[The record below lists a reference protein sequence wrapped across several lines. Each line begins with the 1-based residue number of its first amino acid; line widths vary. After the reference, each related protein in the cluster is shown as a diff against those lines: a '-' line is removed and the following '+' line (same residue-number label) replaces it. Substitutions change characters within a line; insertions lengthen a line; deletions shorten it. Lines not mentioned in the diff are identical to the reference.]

1 MKFRPSSCMDCDSVA
16 RCDLARAVGVEGV
29 AGGYTCEDWRLAPL
43 ATVDARKSAV
53 KQLELVAIQA
63 ILDVPTDAIFKEN
76 QMSQK
81 EERQAELQKFGR
93 PKLKNI
99 LVEHF
104 AGLEGKSLRAAL
116 DLAWADTA
124 WPDNDDDARKAARK
138 KAIRTQPDEILKA
151 ILALEF
157 PEGDAEPEEKPKR
170 TRRTRKKKEV
180 EAPAEEAPAAD
191 AVASDLAPTIN
202 GIADAVEKQGKQI
215 DELCRA
221 VTAIG
226 RQLFAYLE
234 LDGEVVALED
244 VGSYGPEDEG

>member
-1 MKFRPSSCMDCDSVA
+1 MDCDAVA
-16 RCDLARAVGVEGV
+16 RCDLAKAVGVAGV

-43 ATVDARKSAV
+43 ATVDARKSTV
-53 KQLELVAIQA
+53 SQLDEVAIQA

-76 QMSQK
+76 QMSQT

-104 AGLEGKSLRAAL
+104 SGLEGKSLRAAL
-116 DLAWADTA
+116 DLAWPDST
-124 WPDNDDDARKAARK
+124 WPDNDDDARKAAKK
-138 KAIRTQPDEILKA
+138 KAIRTLPEQMIEA

-157 PEGDAEPEEKPKR
+157 PDAPEAAEEKPKR
-170 TRRTRKKKEV
+170 TRRARKKKE
-180 EAPAEEAPAAD
+180 EEAPEEDTAKASSD
-191 AVASDLAPTIN
+191 ASPASDLAPTIN
-202 GIADAVEKQGKQI
+202 GLADAVEKQGKQI

-221 VTAIG
+221 ITAIG
-226 RQLFAYLE
+226 KQLFAYLE

>member
-29 AGGYTCEDWRLAPL
+29 AGGYTCEDWRPAPL
-43 ATVDARKSAV
+43 ATVDARKAAV
-53 KQLELVAIQA
+53 GQLELVAIQA

-76 QMSQK
+76 KMSQT

-116 DLAWADTA
+116 DLAWQDST
-124 WPDNDDDARKAARK
+124 WPDNDDDARKAAKK
-138 KAIRTQPDEILKA
+138 KAIRTLPEQMIEA

-157 PEGDAEPEEKPKR
+157 PDGKAEPEEEKPKR
-170 TRRTRKKKEV
+170 TRRTRKKK
-180 EAPAEEAPAAD
+180 APAEEAPAAD
-191 AVASDLAPTIN
+191 AAASDLAPTIN

-221 VTAIG
+221 ITAIG